1 MGEGPSDHIKK
12 RFTSSFQIKRSLTS
26 MLRGNK
32 MTELVENGVKWT
44 TLEPQLRSFLIKSA

>member
-32 MTELVENGVKWT
+32 MTELVDNGVKWT
-44 TLEPQLRSFLIKSA
+44 YFRTTTQIIFN